1 MKLIVCPS
9 CEKKLKVPDA
19 ILAKGSFKC
28 PACGQ
33 TLKLPKPREDDLVEL
48 EAEDMIETTEGLT
61 PPRTPI
67 RSDPPR
73 DRDDLSRGRQG
84 TVPSSDRSAL
94 PNGRGSKKSQ
104 PRREDAAEDLF
115 ESYEEQE
122 DDVLRRSPKSS
133 REGKRPANRSSS
145 SNSVLGVLM
154 AFGGLALVALLGIA
168 LWAFGGK
175 KGNNQVAQQNPP
187 PRNVAPPINPA
198 LPNLAPPDNS
208 VPELSV
214 PNPVPNIPVPFNPA
228 PPTVPFIP
236 APQFPNPT
244 PAPVAPVVP
253 VPNPVPQLPAPGV
266 PVQPAPV
273 IAANAN
279 NALRYKWQPN
289 REYSY
294 KFSIEANL
302 GEVVERTEGVCSYRV
317 SPQPAG
323 PSVEFKQQGT
333 GTAFVATADG
343 FLVTCAHVVDGA
355 KTIEV
360 QLGGLKYQ
368 AVVVSSDRVH
378 DVAVIRI
385 NAQNLTPVPLT
396 DSNSVQLGQ
405 PVRALGYPLSDVL
418 GNNLKVTGGS
428 VSGLNLESNSRVFQ
442 IDAAINPGN
451 SGGPIVNEMGEVI
464 GVASAK
470 LAGPTVSNI
479 GLARPINDV
488 KMLLQQ
494 AGAQFVTG
502 TSQQKL
508 EGPALAARVSP
519 SVALVSVVMGASGN
533 RTTLI
538 YEAAFSTSQ
547 RQAPG
552 SRIINFSF
560 PTNGR
565 GSGSVTIDEFGEIVQ
580 LSGEEQLP
588 FCLGPVGLIAMA
600 PLNPTGQAT
609 WGRSE
614 QTSVTRIEQDPNDPL
629 ARMRGRGLMRP
640 PFGPPGL
647 FGNKPKETVFPA
659 QESTTFTLGQQIAD
673 VRLLKKTYELKTLDN
688 ADSPYLHLKGEG
700 DWRFHLKDAIP
711 FSAEMK
717 FELARNFG
725 NATIRV
731 PFQMQFLYTEP
742 QVIAADR
749 QQAAERLAAVIKQQS
764 QKAAEELDKLAG
776 PKKAKL
782 VRRFA
787 GIGTLLVQAIQL
799 TPDGKRV
806 LVSTHDGPIL
816 ILDPTQEEPIG
827 KLEGLKSNIQF
838 LNVSPDG
845 KLVCGSTL
853 SESCVWTL
861 DTRQVLLQP
870 KSDRFA
876 PSCMTFSADNQR
888 AYFGY
893 GINRLQGW
901 DLVSGKPLK
910 DWQPQRG
917 VSKAVMLTPDGQ
929 TLIATDGQQLFHFD
943 PNTGSLQK
951 TEPLAAGVGG
961 YSHVRFAAE
970 GRHALLVKSHAS
982 VDVIALDNPTKTT
995 TLAVRSG
1002 QNNSFAISSNGQ
1014 RVAVADSSNKQV
1026 VVWDTDKNQILDQ
1039 WPVDTIAAQTVALSP
1054 DGKFLLTCGYHRVLQ
1069 LWEIT
1074 E

>member
-28 PACGQ
+28 PACSQ

-48 EAEDMIETTEGLT
+48 EADDMIEDEPLNEGKEL
-61 PPRTPI
+61 
-67 RSDPPR
+67 SR
-73 DRDDLSRGRQG
+73 DRQG
-84 TVPSSDRSAL
+84 AVPSPQRSAR
-94 PNGRGSKKSQ
+94 PNGRGSKKSS
-104 PRREDAAEDLF
+104 PLDEDLVDDLF
-115 ESYEEQE
+115 EE
-122 DDVLRRSPKSS
+122 DDAPRRSSKSS
-133 REGKRPANRSSS
+133 RGEKRPEKRSSGS
-145 SNSVLGVLM
+145 GVVIGIAIGLGGV
-154 AFGGLALVALLGIA
+154 ALVALVGLA
-168 LWAFGGK
+168 LWAFGGRK
-175 KGNNQVAQQNPP
+175 PDNQVAQQNPP
-187 PRNVAPPINPA
+187 PQNVAPPNNSVPNNPA
-198 LPNLAPPDNS
+198 LPNLTPPANS
-208 VPELSV
+208 VPGQSL
-214 PNPVPNIPVPFNPA
+214 PNPMPGNPA
-228 PPTVPFIP
+228 PPTLPVIP
-236 APQFPNPT
+236 APAAVT
-244 PAPVAPVVP
+244 PVAPV
-253 VPNPVPQLPAPGV
+253 PNPAPQLPAPGV

-273 IAANAN
+273 VAANPN

-323 PSVEFKQQGT
+323 PSIEFKQQGT
-333 GTAFVATADG
+333 GTAFVATSDG
-343 FLVTCAHVVDGA
+343 YLVTCSHVVDGA

-360 QLGGLKYQ
+360 LLGGLKYQ
-368 AVVVSSDRVH
+368 AVVVSSDRAH

-405 PVRALGYPLSDVL
+405 SVRALGYPLSDVL
-418 GNNLKVTGGS
+418 GNNLKVTAGS
-428 VSGLNLESNSRVFQ
+428 VSGLNQEANSRVFQ

-470 LAGPTVSNI
+470 LAGPSVSNV

-488 KMLLQQ
+488 KLLLQQ
-494 AGAQFVTG
+494 AGAKFVSG
-502 TSQQKL
+502 TSLQKL
-508 EGPALAARVSP
+508 EGPALAAKVSP
-519 SVALVSVVMGASGN
+519 SVALVSVVSGPSGN
-533 RTTLI
+533 RISLV
-538 YEAAFSTSQ
+538 YDASFSTAQ
-547 RQAPG
+547 RPAPG
-552 SRIINFSF
+552 SRIFNVSF

-565 GSGSVTIDEFGEIVQ
+565 GSGTLTIDEFGEIVQ
-580 LSGEEQLP
+580 LTGEEQLP
-588 FCLGPVGLIAMA
+588 FCLGPVGLIAIA
-600 PLNPTGQAT
+600 PLNPTGQAS

-614 QTSVTRIEQDPNDPL
+614 QTSVTRIEQDPNDPF

-659 QESTTFTLGQQIAD
+659 QESTTFTLGQQVAD
-673 VRLLKKTYELKTLDN
+673 VQLLKKSYELKTLDN
-688 ADSPYLHLKGEG
+688 ANSPYLHLKGEG
-700 DWRFHLKDAIP
+700 DWRFHVKEAMP
-711 FSAEMK
+711 FAAELK
-717 FELARNFG
+717 FELSRNFG

-749 QQAAERLAAVIKQQS
+749 QQAAERLMASIKQQS

-787 GIGTLLVQAIQL
+787 PIGTLLIQAIQL
-799 TPDGKRV
+799 TPDGKRA
-806 LVSTHDGPIL
+806 LVATHDGPVL
-816 ILDPTQEEPIG
+816 IFDPTQDEPIG

-838 LNVSPDG
+838 LSVSSDS
-845 KLVCGSTL
+845 KLVCGGTI
-853 SESCVWTL
+853 SETVVWNL
-861 DTRQVLLQP
+861 DSRQVVAKP
-870 KSDRFA
+870 ASAPFA
-876 PSCMTFSADNQR
+876 PSCMTFSGDNQR
-888 AYFGY
+888 AYFGF
-893 GINRLQGW
+893 GIHKFQSW
-901 DLVSGKPLK
+901 DMASGKLLK

-917 VSKAVMLTPDGQ
+917 NSKAVTLTRDGQ
-929 TLIATDGQQLFHFD
+929 TLIATDGQQLFHYD

-951 TEPLAAGVGG
+951 TEPLAPGEGS
-961 YSHVRFAAE
+961 YSHARFTAA
-970 GRHALLVKSHAS
+970 GGHGLFVKSHAS
-982 VDVIALDNPTKTT
+982 LDVIALDNPTKTT
-995 TLAVRSG
+995 NIAVRPSP
-1002 QNNSFAISSNGQ
+1002 NNSFAISANGQ

-1026 VVWDTDKNQILDQ
+1026 VVWDAEKNQLIDQ
-1039 WPVDTIAAQTVALSP
+1039 WPVDTLAAQTVALSA
-1054 DGKFLLTCGYHRVLQ
+1054 DGKFLLTCGYYRVLQ